1 MIKKLAA
8 LALVFALAVTLF
20 TTSYRQNAGAKHTS
34 SRGSRVSSSETSS
47 QSSSTVSSEASSAVS
62 SEASSQA
69 QPSQDKSSADGGTA
83 AAQGESWPAGGAV
96 PSPVSVPNL
105 DGTTVF
111 QNGSAYI
118 DLSYLSYG
126 FVKIHLL
133 QASDARV
140 KVMIIKDN
148 NNNMRYTYDL
158 NQGGATE
165 IYPLQRGSGS
175 YSVSVLKNVGGDN
188 YSYLASTNIGV
199 SLSRSDI
206 SFLVPSQIVNY
217 TQGSSAASI
226 ARSLVSGKSNN
237 FERISAICS
246 YVAQNIHYNYGLA
259 SSVSKGYVPNVDS
272 ALANGSGIC
281 YDYAAVTAAMLRSI
295 GYPTKLI
302 MGNSGNVYHAWNE
315 VYVSG
320 SGWIKVM
327 SVKVNMN
334 EWSLVD
340 TTFIS
345 TAQSPASI
353 EQYVNNSG
361 NYQTTKVY

>member
-20 TTSYRQNAGAKHTS
+20 TTSCRQNGVAPSSRSS

-133 QASDARV
+133 QASDSRV
-140 KVMIIKDN
+140 KVMIIKDGT
-148 NNNMRYTYDL
+148 RYTYDL

-165 IYPLQRGSGS
+165 IYPLQMGSGS
-175 YSVSVLKNVGGDN
+175 YSVSVLKNVGGNN

-226 ARSLVSGKSNN
+226 ARSLVGGKSNN

-259 SSVSKGYVPNVDS
+259 SSVSSGYVPNVDS

-281 YDYAAVTAAMLRSI
+281 YDYAAVTAAMLRSV